1 MTTTDDHVELVAELV
16 GVLEAR
22 LLDPLE
28 ILLASAE
35 PLAPIRERLRVE
47 AEVWAA
53 QLLGADRERA
63 ASTAARLIG
72 ALFPG
77 DAPFDPPASWWRTAL
92 GRAVARAIGHP
103 AAEAVSYS
111 TAGAML
117 GITRQGVHDLV
128 KRGKLDRHPDGGVT
142 TSSIRDRLDRP
153 QESTRDSTRHDH
165 Q

>member
-16 GVLEAR
+16 RVLETR

-28 ILLASAE
+28 ILLASDE
-35 PLAPIRERLRVE
+35 PLVPIRERLRVE

-63 ASTAARLIG
+63 TLTAARLIG

-77 DAPFDPPASWWRTAL
+77 DAPFDPPTSWWRTAL
-92 GRAVARAIGHP
+92 GRAVARATGHP
-103 AAEAVSYS
+103 AAAAVSYA

-142 TSSIRDRLDRP
+142 TSSIRDRLNRP
-153 QESTRDSTRHDH
+153 QESTRATTRPDH